1 MALSLSELEFN
12 PAVAEIGNFI
22 IAGIN
27 WLKLA
32 KSGGGEIGWRYAL
45 TNQEFYYRNGTR
57 C

>member
-45 TNQEFYYRNGTR
+45 TNQEFYH
-57 C
+57 